1 MQYYSWTCVLFLLGA
16 LIPIQGAIT
25 TREVEVDFTSSRS
38 SRKDSPP
45 SRDKR
50 DGHPAVLFNDTMAN
64 IKRNFERAPSPEKRE
79 EEARKRR
86 RRAQERRS
94 KAKQTLASLSQRA
107 DKPPQTSHEGKRPVH
122 RLTQEEVHSVQRKT
136 SWFGG
141 GDGYSYNAA
150 LGYLA
155 DPTADYD
162 KWAQSY
168 RMLGA
173 FVDCDHEKSE
183 GSGDNGGG
191 GDGSGC
197 SRWMM
202 WASYINPNY
211 QGYEYDE
218 YFSEEPYSSLDC
230 HNPDTEWQLL
240 GVYRQEFYQ
249 FIEQI
254 SKHLWAIDE
263 YEYIVARAGLMY
275 MTDEDCYQVGN
286 DANGNAI
293 KAAIQPEANGRFSM
307 GLYTDDYCLTPDESV
322 GVYDDFVAQTDVDLG
337 SQDEGDGDDEELY
350 EWWYDTQEYTL
361 ENLNSVYEEFSY
373 CTPCMDY
380 PTYQDGYFIG
390 DYGTDDDDLINQCWK
405 FHSHDSYICEGECIA
420 MGHSQGSINQ
430 VLYGETSFGSQMSA
444 ATYTNTEAATSS
456 NRADVLV
463 ESSWSRIMA
472 NAFLTFSFLLFVAT
486 FLAFAVARR
495 SRYRESRSSK
505 SRRLL
510 DEGHHEDDG
519 AGHRSVR
526 SRRSRSRK
534 KKRGASSSRRS
545 SSTRKKA
552 TAEDGDGLFRTSD
565 QDTSERENNQR
576 SRSRPHRS
584 KSRGGSKR
592 GRSKSGSKQ
601 RASGSVGRKSQSK
614 DRGAGGDPP
623 SRSGKSRSA
632 AVLDDDF

>member
-1 MQYYSWTCVLFLLGA
+1 MQYSSSWTHVLFLLGMFNP
-16 LIPIQGAIT
+16 LCIQGAISS
-25 TREVEVDFTSSRS
+25 REVTVDLSSS
-38 SRKDSPP
+38 QQHSPAT
-45 SRDKR
+45 
-50 DGHPAVLFNDTMAN
+50 PAALFNDTIARTH
-64 IKRNFERAPSPEKRE
+64 IKRNLERAPSRE
-79 EEARKRR
+79 EREDETLQRR
-86 RRAQERRS
+86 RRLQERRNKS
-94 KAKQTLASLSQRA
+94 KQLLASLSQRA
-107 DKPPQTSHEGKRPVH
+107 DKPPQTEQEAKSPVH
-122 RLTQEEVHSVQRKT
+122 RLTREEIQSVQRKT

-141 GDGYSYNAA
+141 GNGYSYNAA

-155 DPTADYD
+155 DPTTDYD
-162 KWAQSY
+162 KWAQAY

-173 FVDCDHEKSE
+173 FIDCDHQKSE

-191 GDGSGC
+191 GGGDAENGC

-202 WASYINPNY
+202 WASYVNPNY

-218 YFSEEPYSSLDC
+218 YFSDEPYSALDC
-230 HNPDTEWQLL
+230 HNPDTEWELL

-249 FIEQI
+249 YIEQI
-254 SKHLWAIDE
+254 SKHLWAIDD

-275 MTDEDCYQVGN
+275 MGDEDCFQVGN

-293 KAAIQPEANGRFSM
+293 RAGVQPLANGRFQM
-307 GLYTDDYCLTPDESV
+307 ALYTDEYCLEPDESV
-322 GVYDDFVAQTDVDLG
+322 GVYDDFVGQTDVDLG
-337 SQDEGDGDDEELY
+337 SKDEGDGEAEDLY
-350 EWWYDTQEYTL
+350 DWWYDAQEYTL
-361 ENLNSVYEEFSY
+361 TNLNDVYEEFMY

-405 FHSHDSYICEGECIA
+405 FHSHDSFICEGECIA

-430 VLYGETSFGSQMSA
+430 VLYGEMSFGVKMSA
-444 ATYTNTEAATSS
+444 YSGESSGSTSS

-510 DEGHHEDDG
+510 DEGHHDDDG

-534 KKRGASSSRRS
+534 KKRGASASRRS
-545 SSTRKKA
+545 GSARKRDD
-552 TAEDGDGLFRTSD
+552 EGDGLFRTSD
-565 QDTSERENNQR
+565 PESDRGENQR
-576 SRSRPHRS
+576 SGSRSRRS
-584 KSRGGSKR
+584 KSRSGSKR
-592 GRSKSGSKQ
+592 GRSKSDSKK
-601 RASGSVGRKSQSK
+601 RPSSGSVGRKSRSR
-614 DRGAGGDPP
+614 DRNAAGGGDPP
-623 SRSGKSRSA
+623 SRSRKSSA
-632 AVLDDDF
+632 HDDNF